1 MRLISDRDLLALG
14 WPPVLAALRQAFGDP
29 GRYRMAE
36 RVALPAPDGGSWLA
50 MPCADVDGWFGV
62 KQVSVLPHNPARGL
76 PSVQAWY
83 TLMGPDG
90 APALA
95 TDAGLLTKVRT
106 SAVSALAAD
115 ALAPEDAATLLVVG
129 SGSLSPWMVRAHLQV
144 RAYRRV
150 WVWGRRP
157 ERAEA
162 LVGELRAVLEGA
174 SESSAMPATE
184 GHGIPELEAVVDL
197 EAAVRGADVITVATT
212 SRLPLVRGAWLRPGQ
227 HLDLV
232 GAFVHQMRESD
243 TEAVTRSQVVVDD
256 RAAARAE
263 AGDLHQ
269 AATDGWSWDQV
280 AGDLHEL
287 LDGRVQPARDR
298 PTLFKSVGLAFE
310 DLAVA
315 RLLAS
320 GLGAAAGAVAGVD
333 AGGSVPS

>member
-1 MRLISDRDLLALG
+1 MKLPSTDAALSLG
-14 WPPVLAALRQAFGDP
+14 WSAILAALRQAFLDP

-36 RVALPAPDGGSWLA
+36 RMALPAPDGGSWLA
-50 MPCADVDGWFGV
+50 MPCADSDGWFGV

-90 APALA
+90 APVMA

-115 ALAPEDAATLLVVG
+115 ALARSDSDTLLVVG
-129 SGSLSPWMVRAHLQV
+129 SGSLSPWMARAHLQV
-144 RAYRRV
+144 RPYRRV
-150 WVWGRRP
+150 LVWGRRP
-157 ERAEA
+157 EAATVLAAELGSE
-162 LVGELRAVLEGA
+162 LVG
-174 SESSAMPATE
+174 
-184 GHGIPELEAVVDL
+184 PEVVAIHDL
-197 EAAVRGADVITVATT
+197 ETAVHEADVITVATT
-212 SRLPLVRGAWLRPGQ
+212 SQQPLVRGAWLRAGQ

-232 GAFVHQMRESD
+232 GAFNLEMRETD
-243 TEAVTRSQVVVDD
+243 AEAVLRSWVVVDE
-256 RAAARAE
+256 RTAARAE

-269 AATDGWSWDQV
+269 AVAEGWSWEQM

-287 LDGRVQPARDR
+287 LTGRLQPARDR

-315 RLLAS
+315 RLLA
-320 GLGAAAGAVAGVD
+320 
-333 AGGSVPS
+333 GSVPPVGAGLSSSASR

>member
-1 MRLISDRDLLALG
+1 MRLISDQDLLALG
-14 WPPVLAALRQAFGDP
+14 WPPVLAALRQAFADP
-29 GRYRMAE
+29 GRYHMAE
-36 RVALPAPDGGSWLA
+36 RVALPAPAGGSWLT

-62 KQVSVLPHNPARGL
+62 KQVSVLPHNPALGL

-90 APALA
+90 APVLA

-115 ALAPEDAATLLVVG
+115 ALAPEDAGTLLVVG

-144 RAYRRV
+144 RHYRRV

-157 ERAEA
+157 ERAQA
-162 LVGELRAVLEGA
+162 LAEELQAALGAAARSSGAQTAQKDGGPLPEIMAVA
-174 SESSAMPATE
+174 
-184 GHGIPELEAVVDL
+184 DL
-197 EAAVRGADVITVATT
+197 EAAVRGADVVTVATT
-212 SRLPLVRGAWLRPGQ
+212 SQSPLVRGAWLRPGQ

-243 TEAVTRSQVVVDD
+243 AEAVARSQVVVDD
-256 RAAARAE
+256 RQAALAE
-263 AGDLHQ
+263 AGDLHH
-269 AATDGWSWDQV
+269 AAAEGWSWDLI

-287 LDGRVQPARDR
+287 LSGRLQPARDR

-315 RLLAS
+315 RLLAGS
-320 GLGAAAGAVAGVD
+320 APAVGAGPNPGA
-333 AGGSVPS
+333 SR